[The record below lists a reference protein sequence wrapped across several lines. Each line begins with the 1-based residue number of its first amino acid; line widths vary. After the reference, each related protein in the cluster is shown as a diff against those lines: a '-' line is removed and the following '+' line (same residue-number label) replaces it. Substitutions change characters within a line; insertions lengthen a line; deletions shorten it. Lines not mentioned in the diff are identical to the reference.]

1 MLNELQPQH
10 RIMLVIHDP
19 ATLTMVGMNSLEQA
33 GYEVH
38 LCVNADIALQEVRV
52 FLPQIII
59 LDQRLPDLSGRDL
72 MVALQSAGVEAP
84 ILQLMAQGD
93 AHEIIQAYRLGAR
106 DVLLKPFRETEL
118 FAVLDRLMDDFR
130 LREERLNL
138 EEKLREAN
146 YRLANALQEMQ
157 SLMAIQKT
165 MQTAKTEQEG
175 FTFILEV
182 LMQVSEAHRGWMI
195 VQETNSERYVL
206 AACRNMPANV
216 SSEINKVWV
225 DKLSQA
231 VIESG
236 SYWMVNSDDLKKAGL
251 SRIGASAL
259 VMPIKVQEH
268 LIGVIALTRKSG
280 ILFEK
285 NEIQLINAAADF
297 IAMALLNS
305 RLYSGLKQRNARMKN
320 IREEAQSACAM
331 QLSPLVQDCVIALGE
346 LTAARTLSWRRAD
359 RQALKNARAQ
369 LQRMREIINEFTRQP

>member
-1 MLNELQPQH
+1 MLNELPSQH

-19 ATLTMVGMNSLEQA
+19 AALTMVGMHALEQA

-38 LCVNADIALQEVRV
+38 LCTSADIALQEVRV

-93 AHEIIQAYRLGAR
+93 AQEIIQAYRLGAR

-118 FAVLDRLMDDFR
+118 FAVLDRLMDEFR
-130 LREERLNL
+130 LREERQNL

-175 FTFILEV
+175 FNFILEV

-195 VQETNSERYVL
+195 VQEASSDRFVL
-206 AACRNMPANV
+206 AACQNMPANV
-216 SSEINKVWV
+216 SREIGKVWV

-236 SYWMVNSDDLKKAGL
+236 NYWMVNSDDLKKAGL

-259 VMPIKVQEH
+259 IMPVKVQEH

-280 ILFEK
+280 VLFEK

-297 IAMALLNS
+297 IAMALLNG
-305 RLYSGLKQRNARMKN
+305 RLYSGLKQRNARLKN

-346 LTAARTLSWRRAD
+346 FTAARTLSWSRTD

-369 LQRMREIINEFTRQP
+369 LQRMRELLNEFSRQP

>member
-19 ATLTMVGMNSLEQA
+19 AALTMVGMQALEQA

-38 LCVNADIALQEVRV
+38 LCASADIALQEVRV

-72 MVALQSAGVEAP
+72 MVALRSAGVEAP

-93 AHEIIQAYRLGAR
+93 AQEIIQAYRLGAR

-118 FAVLDRLMDDFR
+118 FAVLDRLMDEFR
-130 LREERLNL
+130 LREEHLSL

-146 YRLANALQEMQ
+146 YRLANAQQEMQ
-157 SLMAIQKT
+157 SLLAIQKT

-175 FTFILEV
+175 FNFILEV
-182 LMQVSEAHRGWMI
+182 LMQVSEAHRGWI
-195 VQETNSERYVL
+195 IAQEANSDRFVL
-206 AACRNMPANV
+206 SACRNMPASV
-216 SSEINKVWV
+216 SSEIGKIWV

-236 SYWMVNSDDLKKAGL
+236 NYWMVNSDDLKKAGL

-259 VMPIKVQEH
+259 IMPVKVQEH

-280 ILFEK
+280 VLFEK

-297 IAMALLNS
+297 IAMALLNG
-305 RLYSGLKQRNARMKN
+305 RLYSGLKQRNARLKN

-346 LTAARTLSWRRAD
+346 FTAARTLSWSRTD

-369 LQRMREIINEFTRQP
+369 LQRMRELLNEFSRQP